1 MSAVMTEIHTFFD
14 SRGSFNWKSFI
25 IPSFALNLKPTG
37 LTFFN
42 TFLKLVGGNAFHLH
56 RFQVAY

>member
-1 MSAVMTEIHTFFD
+1 MSAVMTEIHTFLIAGEALT
-14 SRGSFNWKSFI
+14 RKSFI

>member
-1 MSAVMTEIHTFFD
+1 MSAVMTEIHIFFD
-14 SRGSFNWKSFI
+14 SRGSFNEEEFYNSEFCAK
-25 IPSFALNLKPTG
+25 LKTDG
-37 LTFFN
+37 AKFFN